1 VIRVLAW
8 TIILGNQGLVN
19 TLAQALGLTDAPIR
33 MLYTETA
40 IMTGLVYTMVPFA
53 VLTIGSVLENLDGT
67 LEESARDLGATPF
80 EAFLRVTLPLSVP
93 GVSAGAILVFAL
105 CLSAY
110 VTPALLGGGRIKV
123 MASLIFE
130 QFMRTSNWP
139 LGSAIACLLLIVTG
153 VVIYAYGRALERRAT
168 AGTGMSALAR
178 TRRIRL
184 APRANTSGI
193 GRNGQ
198 IAVGTISIVIL
209 FALLAPMVV
218 LLVMSFSSADFVIF
232 PPPGFSLK
240 WYEKFFQMSDF
251 LSAFVT
257 SFEVAI
263 AASIGATALGVPA
276 AYALARYRFPGRGVL
291 RAIFL
296 SPLMFPQI
304 IVGVGLLQLYTWLGA
319 ANTVGGLIM
328 AHIVAVLPY
337 VIRTVGAAL
346 STVHRNVEEAAADL
360 GANQLAVLALVVVP
374 MIKGGVLAGAL
385 FALIMSWINVEISIF
400 ISTTG
405 TYTLPVLLY
414 NYMEYSLTP
423 IVVVAAAVSIL
434 VAVVLV
440 AIIDRFIGLSSAMRL

>member
-1 VIRVLAW
+1 
-8 TIILGNQGLVN
+8 
-19 TLAQALGLTDAPIR
+19 
-33 MLYTETA
+33 
-40 IMTGLVYTMVPFA
+40 
-53 VLTIGSVLENLDGT
+53 
-67 LEESARDLGATPF
+67 
-80 EAFLRVTLPLSVP
+80 
-93 GVSAGAILVFAL
+93 
-105 CLSAY
+105 
-110 VTPALLGGGRIKV
+110 
-123 MASLIFE
+123 
-130 QFMRTSNWP
+130 
-139 LGSAIACLLLIVTG
+139 
-153 VVIYAYGRALERRAT
+153 
-168 AGTGMSALAR
+168 MSALAR
-178 TRRIRL
+178 TRRIRA

>member
-1 VIRVLAW
+1 
-8 TIILGNQGLVN
+8 
-19 TLAQALGLTDAPIR
+19 
-33 MLYTETA
+33 
-40 IMTGLVYTMVPFA
+40 
-53 VLTIGSVLENLDGT
+53 
-67 LEESARDLGATPF
+67 
-80 EAFLRVTLPLSVP
+80 
-93 GVSAGAILVFAL
+93 
-105 CLSAY
+105 
-110 VTPALLGGGRIKV
+110 
-123 MASLIFE
+123 
-130 QFMRTSNWP
+130 
-139 LGSAIACLLLIVTG
+139 
-153 VVIYAYGRALERRAT
+153 
-168 AGTGMSALAR
+168 MSAPAR
-178 TRRIRL
+178 ARRIRTT
-184 APRANTSGI
+184 PRANTSGI

-198 IAVGTISIVIL
+198 IAVGTLSIVIL

-251 LSAFVT
+251 LNAFVT

-319 ANTVGGLIM
+319 ANTVVGLIM

-434 VAVVLV
+434 VAVALV

>member
-1 VIRVLAW
+1 
-8 TIILGNQGLVN
+8 
-19 TLAQALGLTDAPIR
+19 
-33 MLYTETA
+33 M
-40 IMTGLVYTMVPFA
+40 
-53 VLTIGSVLENLDGT
+53 SVA
-67 LEESARDLGATPF
+67 ARA
-80 EAFLRVTLPLSVP
+80 
-93 GVSAGAILVFAL
+93 
-105 CLSAY
+105 
-110 VTPALLGGGRIKV
+110 
-123 MASLIFE
+123 
-130 QFMRTSNWP
+130 
-139 LGSAIACLLLIVTG
+139 
-153 VVIYAYGRALERRAT
+153 
-168 AGTGMSALAR
+168 
-178 TRRIRL
+178 IRL
-184 APRANTSGI
+184 RAAPRANTSGI
-193 GRNGQ
+193 GRVGQ
-198 IAVGTISIVIL
+198 IAVGTVSIVIL
-209 FALLAPMVV
+209 FALLAPMIV

-251 LSAFVT
+251 LGAFLT

-263 AASIGATALGVPA
+263 AASFGATLLGVPA
-276 AYALARYRFPGRGVL
+276 AYALVRYRFQGRGVL
-291 RAIFL
+291 NAIFL

-319 ANTVGGLIM
+319 ANTVLGMIM
-328 AHIVAVLPY
+328 GHIVAVLPY

-360 GANQLAVLALVVVP
+360 GANQLEVLALVVVP

-423 IVVVAAAVSIL
+423 IVVVAASVSIL
-434 VAVVLV
+434 VAIALV